1 MVNLFNCRSRKPH
14 SLITAGLILLLWCT
28 SAIAAAH
35 LTDIRVGEYDRFTRV
50 VFELD
55 GPVASPQIETKTS
68 GQLSVSF
75 SKSEPAL
82 IRKIPIERS
91 RHVHDIQI
99 WQHQGSLSAVVFFDY
114 PRIRFKSFPLSR
126 PPRFAVDVFP
136 APVPHASE
144 PAAALPPEMV
154 KQKNNNDTPESA
166 LTENSGQEADGKGDQ
181 TIEKFPQRQSE
192 IVGDQATQMA
202 EEDVQPQ
209 LPKQRVSDSKASK
222 SPPSMQNGKSAPSR
236 LQFYLVV
243 ILVIITIIILMLL
256 LLMLLARN
264 RLTNDK
270 ATLSA
275 GAHLDHQN
283 KKIADLNSR
292 IKEQFKRYEEV

>member
-1 MVNLFNCRSRKPH
+1 MVNLFICRSCKPH
-14 SLITAGLILLLWCT
+14 PLISAGLILLLWCT
-28 SAIAAAH
+28 SAIAAQ
-35 LTDIRVGEYDRFTRV
+35 LKDIRVGEYDGFTRV

-55 GPVASPQIETKTS
+55 ALIATPQIETKKS

-75 SKSEPAL
+75 GKSEPAL
-82 IRKIPIERS
+82 VRKIPIERS

-99 WQHQGSLSAVVFFDY
+99 WQHQGTLSAVVFFDY
-114 PRIRFKSFPLSR
+114 PHIRFESFPLST
-126 PPRFAVDVFP
+126 PPRIAVDVFP
-136 APVPHASE
+136 VPVAHSTE
-144 PAAALPPEMV
+144 PAEALHTEII
-154 KQKNNNDTPESA
+154 KQKNNNDTPANA
-166 LTENSGQEADGKGDQ
+166 LTGNLGQKAVGKADRPF
-181 TIEKFPQRQSE
+181 EESSLRQSE
-192 IVGDQATQMA
+192 IDEDQSTKMA

-222 SPPSMQNGKSAPSR
+222 SPHPLQNGKSAPSR

-243 ILVIITIIILMLL
+243 ILVIFTIIILMLL

-270 ATLSA
+270 YALSA
-275 GAHLDHQN
+275 SAHLEHQN

>member
-1 MVNLFNCRSRKPH
+1 MVNLFNCRSCKPH

-28 SAIAAAH
+28 SAIAAH
-35 LTDIRVGEYDRFTRV
+35 LTDIRVGEYDRFTRI
-50 VFELD
+50 VFEFD
-55 GPVASPQIETKTS
+55 GPIASPQLETKTS

-82 IRKIPIERS
+82 VRKIPTERS

-99 WQHQGSLSAVVFFDY
+99 WQHQQALSAVVFFDY
-114 PRIRFKSFPLSR
+114 PHIRFKSLRLSR
-126 PPRFAVDVFP
+126 PPRIAVDVFP
-136 APVPHASE
+136 VPVPHSSE
-144 PAAALPPEMV
+144 PAAALHPEIIEP
-154 KQKNNNDTPESA
+154 KNNEHTTANP
-166 LTENSGQEADGKGDQ
+166 LTENLGQEADRKADPS
-181 TIEKFPQRQSE
+181 IEKSPQRQSE
-192 IVGDQATQMA
+192 IVGDQATKMA
-202 EEDVQPQ
+202 QEDIQPQ
-209 LPKQRVSDSKASK
+209 LPRQRISDSKTSK
-222 SPPSMQNGKSAPSR
+222 SPPPMQKGKSAPSR

-243 ILVIITIIILMLL
+243 VLVIITIIILMLL

-264 RLTNDK
+264 RFTNDK

-275 GAHLDHQN
+275 GVHLDHQN

>member
-1 MVNLFNCRSRKPH
+1 MVNLFKCRSCKPH
-14 SLITAGLILLLWCT
+14 SLIAAGLILLLWCT
-28 SAIAAAH
+28 SAIAAQ
-35 LTDIRVGEYDRFTRV
+35 LKDIRVGEYDGFTRV

-55 GPVASPQIETKTS
+55 APIASPQIETKKS

-75 SKSEPAL
+75 SKSQPAL
-82 IRKIPIERS
+82 VRKIPIERS

-99 WQHQGSLSAVVFFDY
+99 WQHQGELSAVVFFDY
-114 PRIRFKSFPLSR
+114 PHIRFESFPLSA
-126 PPRFAVDVFP
+126 PPRIAVDVFP
-136 APVPHASE
+136 VPVPPSTE
-144 PAAALPPEMV
+144 PAEALHTEII
-154 KQKNNNDTPESA
+154 KQKNNNDMPANA
-166 LTENSGQEADGKGDQ
+166 LTGNLGEKAVGRADRPF
-181 TIEKFPQRQSE
+181 EESSLRQSE
-192 IVGDQATQMA
+192 IDEDRSTKMA

-209 LPKQRVSDSKASK
+209 LPRQRVSKSNTSK
-222 SPPSMQNGKSAPSR
+222 SRTPLRNEKSAPSR

-256 LLMLLARN
+256 FLMLLARN

-270 ATLSA
+270 NALSA
-275 GAHLDHQN
+275 GGHLEHQN